1 MVSFSRRLCLCQT
14 LDGRPP
20 LLPRMGID
28 DIDVFFFDSNA
39 MIIMIEIFN
48 TTGYGEGDQEREREI
63 GGVVG
68 V

>member
-1 MVSFSRRLCLCQT
+1 MILMC
-14 LDGRPP
+14 
-20 LLPRMGID
+20 
-28 DIDVFFFDSNA
+28 FFDSNA

-48 TTGYGEGDQEREREI
+48 TAGYGEGDQEREREI